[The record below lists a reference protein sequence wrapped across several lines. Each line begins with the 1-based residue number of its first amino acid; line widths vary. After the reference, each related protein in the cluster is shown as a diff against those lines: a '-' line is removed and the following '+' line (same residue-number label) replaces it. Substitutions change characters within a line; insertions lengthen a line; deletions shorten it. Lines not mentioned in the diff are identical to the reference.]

1 MLGVAARLG
10 PEARIRALLAT
21 RPTPV
26 QSNWLLIVGKQQC
39 LYLLDAEGRCL
50 DAWSVSTGQAGLGE
64 QEGSG
69 CTPRGWHR
77 IRACIGQG
85 QDARAV
91 FKGRRPT
98 GEIWSPE
105 LNAAYPDRDWILG
118 RLLWLVG
125 EEPGFNRGGSVDSQR
140 RYIYLHGTPD
150 DQPLGVP
157 LSHGCIRLQA
167 DQMLALFDQVTAG
180 CPVLIIAE

>member
-1 MLGVAARLG
+1 MNFAHLT
-10 PEARIRALLAT
+10 AT
-21 RPTPV
+21 APQPPG
-26 QSNWLLIVGKQQC
+26 SPWLLVRVAEQR
-39 LYLLDAEGRCL
+39 LYLLSAAGEVL
-50 DAWSVSTGQAGLGE
+50 QSWPVSTARAGVGE

-98 GEIWSPE
+98 GEIWTPE
-105 LNAAYPDRDWILG
+105 LNKAHPRRDWILG
-118 RLLWLVG
+118 RILWLCG
-125 EEPGFNRGGSVDSQR
+125 EEKGFNRGGSVDSQR

-150 DQPLGVP
+150 DQPMGIP

-167 DQMLALFDQVTAG
+167 DQMLEVFDQVAAG
-180 CPVLIIAE
+180 TLVLITTQEDQPVIAG